1 MENIYRPLPQ
11 EGSTRLLVIEPCVD
25 ANQVVACQ
33 LTYHNFGQQQK
44 YEALSYTWGNEGD
57 VSPLL
62 VDGKRFLARRNLVKA
77 LSALRYAAVARVV
90 WVDAICINQ
99 HDVVERKYQISQMK
113 DIYSRAQSVIIW
125 LGEPTAASDLGM
137 EMVRT
142 ISARSHEPRH
152 GDIVKV
158 GSTLADGTAKKTMS
172 IGEFRRYYKSVLR
185 LFNDTRAVRA
195 LDESVR
201 LLDRPWWT
209 RMWTLQESILCREVM
224 VYCGMAVVPLEF
236 FFDLA
241 YFIFFA
247 MNFSAWPGAPVN
259 PQVAVR
265 EVWRIADLRDH
276 IRERGY
282 INLLLALDSSWN
294 RMASDPRDKVNGLL
308 GLIRPVSQLKPDISS
323 TTAEIYQRTFI
334 AAGDE
339 ENSLSFLGF
348 ISEEHQLRNLRL
360 PTWVP
365 DLELHSRPGSDY
377 LASLSKSIFNRW
389 VYDASLSR
397 TRSYTPLQTDN
408 NGSVLVL
415 SGVEVDTVAT
425 IASQAPGKI
434 PTDNSSSWIQIMG
447 TVLDEWR
454 GHMHLRTDYVKSGEP
469 SALAF
474 WRCVLVDLKQGFLHE
489 NSDPGKPVRMDEAD
503 YPSLSAF
510 DSDEARHQL
519 LAYWAKFCGLGSQM
533 RLIEQFHR
541 RFFVSET
548 GYIGLGPPWLQQKD
562 KICVLLG
569 GSVPYALRMSNDGTW
584 TYVGEW

>member
-1 MENIYRPLPQ
+1 MDADQ
-11 EGSTRLLVIEPCVD
+11 VI
-25 ANQVVACQ
+25 ACQ
-33 LTYHNFGQQQK
+33 LTYHNFSQHRK
-44 YEALSYTWGNEGD
+44 YDAISYTWGNEID

-62 VDGKRFLARRNLVKA
+62 VDGKLFSARRNLVKA
-77 LSALRYAAVARVV
+77 LSALRYATVARVV

-99 HDVVERKYQISQMK
+99 NDIVERKHQVLQMN
-113 DIYSRAQSVIIW
+113 DIYSRAQSVVIW
-125 LGEPTAASDLGM
+125 LGEPTATSDLGM

-142 ISARSHEPRH
+142 ISARCRELRH
-152 GDIVKV
+152 DGIVKV
-158 GSTLADGTAKKTMS
+158 GSTLANGITKETMS
-172 IGEFRRYYKSVLR
+172 VSEFQYSYKSVLL
-185 LFNDTRAVRA
+185 LFNDTRAVQG

-209 RMWTLQESILCREVM
+209 RMWTLQESVLCRQAM
-224 VYCGMAVVPLEF
+224 VYCGMEVVPLES

-247 MNFSAWPGAPVN
+247 MNFGAWPGAFVN
-259 PQVAVR
+259 PSVAVR

-276 IRERGY
+276 IIERGY

-294 RMASDPRDKVNGLL
+294 RVASDPKDKVNGLL
-308 GLIRPVSQLKPDISS
+308 GLIRSENQLKPDYSS
-323 TTAEIYQRTFI
+323 TTAKIYQQAFI
-334 AAGDE
+334 AAGAE

-348 ISEEHQLRNLRL
+348 ISEEYQLRNPYL

-365 DLELHSRPGSDY
+365 DLEVHSRPGSDY
-377 LASLSKSIFNRW
+377 LASLSKSVFNRW

-397 TRSYTPLQTDN
+397 SRSDACLRTDN
-408 NGSVLVL
+408 GGSVLVL
-415 SGVEVDTVAT
+415 SGVEVDAVAT

-434 PTDNSSSWIQIMG
+434 LTDNPSSWIQIMSA
-447 TVLDEWR
+447 VLDEWR
-454 GHMHLRTDYVKSGEP
+454 SHMHLRPEYVKSDEP

-489 NSDPGKPVRMDEAD
+489 HSDPGKPVRMDEAD
-503 YPSLSAF
+503 YPSLLAF

-519 LAYWAKFCGLGSQM
+519 LSYWANFCGIGSQL
-533 RLIEQFHR
+533 RLIEQFNR

-548 GYIGLGPPWLQQKD
+548 GYIGLGPPWLQKSD

-569 GSVPYALRMSNDGTW
+569 GSVPYALRMSDDGTW